1 MIDFK
6 VLTLDPHG
14 HCVGVDNFG
23 GSRLHGNSLLEK
35 VVSERAGFV
44 TNRQAQGVVVDGVA
58 ASRLRYG
65 ISNLLDCF
73 W

>member
-23 GSRLHGNSLLEK
+23 GCRLHRHSLLEK
-35 VVSERAGFV
+35 VVSQRAGFV
-44 TNRQAQGVVVDGVA
+44 TNGQAQGVVVDGVA
-58 ASRLRYG
+58 ASWLRYG
-65 ISNLLDCF
+65 VFDLIDCF
-73 W
+73 R